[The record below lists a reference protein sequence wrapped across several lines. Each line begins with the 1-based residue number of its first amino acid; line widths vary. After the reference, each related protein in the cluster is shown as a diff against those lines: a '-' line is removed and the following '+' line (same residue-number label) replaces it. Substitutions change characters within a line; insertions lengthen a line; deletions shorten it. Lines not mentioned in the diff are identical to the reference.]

1 MYGSNNEVAGGGRP
15 GADWGDGTSSAV
27 QPPNPD
33 TADTPPP
40 LLHLHQHMQHLPR
53 NLENKIMI
61 HQTFNTWGC
70 HVVYVMFHVWY
81 TFI

>member
-1 MYGSNNEVAGGGRP
+1 MSLKPDIGEVLCMVVGYNEVAGGGRP

-40 LLHLHQHMQHLPR
+40 PPPPPTHVTPPSQHG
-53 NLENKIMI
+53 E
-61 HQTFNTWGC
+61 
-70 HVVYVMFHVWY
+70 
-81 TFI
+81 

>member
-15 GADWGDGTSSAV
+15 GEDWGDGTSSAV

-40 LLHLHQHMQHLPR
+40 PPPTHATPPSQHS
-53 NLENKIMI
+53 I
-61 HQTFNTWGC
+61 FGD
-70 HVVYVMFHVWY
+70 VV
-81 TFI
+81 